1 MGFIC
6 SAEENKDWV
15 GKQESIIYDGPW
27 LNKI

>member
-15 GKQESIIYDGPW
+15 GKQESIIYDGPL

>member
-1 MGFIC
+1 MGIIC
-6 SAEENKDWV
+6 SAEENKDWA